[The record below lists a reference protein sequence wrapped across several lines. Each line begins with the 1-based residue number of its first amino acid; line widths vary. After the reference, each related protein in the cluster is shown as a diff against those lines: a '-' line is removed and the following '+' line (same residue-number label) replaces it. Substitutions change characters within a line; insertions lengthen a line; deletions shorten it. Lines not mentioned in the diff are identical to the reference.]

1 MPGIQYLVD
10 DQGNKT
16 SVVLSIED
24 WRNLSS
30 NLAEVQALEGIVQ
43 SVREGLKQAKRI
55 EQGNEKQ
62 TTETT
67 EDFLNAL

>member
-1 MPGIQYLVD
+1 MHGIQYLID

-30 NLAEVQALEGIVQ
+30 SLSEVQALEGIVQ
-43 SVREGLKQAKRI
+43 SVKEGLAEAKRM
-55 EQGNEKQ
+55 EGGQASRTQ
-62 TTETT
+62 TT
-67 EDFLNAL
+67 EDFLNEL

>member
-1 MPGIQYLVD
+1 MRGIQYLVD

-30 NLAEVQALEGIVQ
+30 SIGEVRVLEGIVQ
-43 SVREGLKQAKRI
+43 SVKEGLAEAKGMEGGTI
-55 EQGNEKQ
+55 SQ
-62 TTETT
+62 TQTT
-67 EDFLNAL
+67 EDFLNEL

>member
-1 MPGIQYLVD
+1 MQGIQYLVD

-30 NLAEVQALEGIVQ
+30 SIGEVRVLEGIVQ
-43 SVREGLKQAKRI
+43 SVKEGLAEAKGMEGGTI
-55 EQGNEKQ
+55 SQ
-62 TTETT
+62 TQTT
-67 EDFLNAL
+67 EDFLNEL

>member
-1 MPGIQYLVD
+1 MQGIQYLVD

-30 NLAEVQALEGIVQ
+30 SIGEVRVLEAIVQ
-43 SVREGLKQAKRI
+43 SVKEGLAEAKGMEGGTI
-55 EQGNEKQ
+55 SQ
-62 TTETT
+62 TQTT
-67 EDFLNAL
+67 EDFLNEL

>member
-1 MPGIQYLVD
+1 MQGIQYLVD

-30 NLAEVQALEGIVQ
+30 SINEVQVLEGIVR
-43 SVREGLKQAKRI
+43 SVKEGLAEAKGM
-55 EQGNEKQ
+55 EGGKTSQ
-62 TTETT
+62 TQTT
-67 EDFLNAL
+67 EDFLNEL